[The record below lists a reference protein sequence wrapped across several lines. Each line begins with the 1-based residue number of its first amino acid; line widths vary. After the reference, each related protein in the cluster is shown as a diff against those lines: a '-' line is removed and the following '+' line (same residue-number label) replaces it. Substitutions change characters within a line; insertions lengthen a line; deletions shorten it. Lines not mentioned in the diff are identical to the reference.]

1 MAEPSQDAE
10 RAEAELARAKRAFF
24 NQDGTLRSIP
34 SKQGK
39 KDGVLQLVVQSF
51 DKDVSYTEKEVNERL
66 KALYADYATLRRDL
80 IDGGY
85 LKRTDDGK
93 SYWRVK

>member
-24 NQDGTLRSIP
+24 NPDGTLRSIP

-51 DKDVSYTEKEVNERL
+51 DKDVSYTEKEVNEHL
-66 KALYADYATLRRDL
+66 KTLYADYATLRRDL